1 MNISSLYVW
10 GMLEWARQG
19 KHPYDGDTAEIY
31 VQHLFLDRSLK
42 TKSSWTKASRI
53 LRAVI
58 ERFCQT
64 YNVSAEVN
72 GKAVGDWM
80 DNYELRHKCDV
91 RIYNGINGKNDVKG
105 STCSSYFKV
114 D

>member
-1 MNISSLYVW
+1 MDSLYAW

-19 KHPYDGDTAEIY
+19 KHPYGGDTAEIY
-31 VQHLFLDRSLK
+31 IQHLLPNWPLEPK
-42 TKSSWTKASRI
+42 PPWTKASKI

-72 GKAVGDWM
+72 GKTIGNWM
-80 DNYELRHKCDV
+80 DNYELLHKCDV
-91 RIYNGINGKNDVKG
+91 RIYNGIDGPKI
-105 STCSSYFKV
+105 
-114 D
+114 